1 MGALASCGALAADRE
16 LIYTTRSGDTLIG
29 LERQFLA
36 APFGW
41 KNLQLHNRVL
51 DSLRVPVGAKLRIP
65 EAWMRIEPKMARVI
79 ALQGD
84 VTMDGRALGLD
95 AKVPAGAFLRTGVG
109 AFVTLAMPD
118 ESRLT
123 VQPQS
128 AARLD
133 KLHGV
138 PGFSGQSAE
147 VFLERGRVETRVE
160 AQRGP
165 AARYQIRT
173 PTGSVAVRG
182 TEFRVG
188 ANPDAHAA
196 QAEVTGGEV
205 QFNPAGSGA
214 PKALPTGFGLVA
226 KAGQALPPVRPLLPA
241 PALDGV
247 PARFEQLA
255 LSLPFT
261 PVDKATGYRAQ
272 VARDQAFADVVMD
285 GVFTAPQARFTGLPD
300 GTYWLRVR
308 AIDDAG
314 LEGLDASR
322 TFEVRARPLAPTVL
336 AATDGRLA
344 WRAEGDAARYRVQL
358 ATDGRFATPLIDRG
372 VDGLELAPQLAPG
385 RYDWRVASV
394 AADGHQ
400 GPWGEPHAFIV
411 RAAPG
416 PVSVTAYNQRLR
428 FAWPGGGN
436 QLYDV
441 QLARDAGF
449 TDLIADQRIGEAAFT
464 VAAPASG
471 TYYLR
476 LRGTYPDGTTSPWS
490 GVQTLRT
497 FYLLPWW
504 SLSSPAVSNP

>member
-1 MGALASCGALAADRE
+1 M
-16 LIYTTRSGDTLIG
+16 RSGDTLVG

-65 EAWMRIEPKMARVI
+65 EAWMRIEPQTARVI
-79 ALQGD
+79 AVQGD

-95 AKVPAGAFLRTGVG
+95 VKVPAGALLRTGEG

-123 VQPQS
+123 VQPKS

-138 PGFSGQSAE
+138 TGFSGHSAE
-147 VFLERGRVETRVE
+147 VFLARGRVETRVE
-160 AQRGP
+160 PQRGP

-173 PTGSVAVRG
+173 PTASVAVRG

-188 ANPDAHAA
+188 ANPDAHSA

-205 QFNPAGSGA
+205 QFNPAGKGA
-214 PKALPTGFGLVA
+214 PKALPKGFGLVA
-226 KAGQALPPVRPLLPA
+226 TAGQALPPVRPLLPA
-241 PALDGV
+241 PTLDGL
-247 PARFEQLA
+247 PTHFEQVA
-255 LSLPFT
+255 PSLPFS
-261 PVDKATGYRAQ
+261 PVDKAAGYRAQ
-272 VARDQAFADVVMD
+272 VARDEAFAEVVMD
-285 GVFTAPQARFTGLPD
+285 GVFPAPPARFAGLPD
-300 GTYWLRVR
+300 GAYWLRVR
-308 AIDDAG
+308 AIDEVG
-314 LEGLDASR
+314 LEGLDATRS
-322 TFEVRARPLAPTVL
+322 FEMRARPLAPSALSTG
-336 AATDGRLA
+336 DGTLA
-344 WRAEGDAARYRVQL
+344 WRAERDAVRYRLQL
-358 ATDGRFATPLIDRG
+358 AADGSFAAPLLDREVGG
-372 VDGLELAPQLAPG
+372 VSFAPQLAAG

-400 GPWGEPHAFIV
+400 GPWGERQAFIV

-416 PVSVTAYNQRLR
+416 PASLTTYNQRLR
-428 FAWPGGGN
+428 FAWPAGGN
-436 QLYDV
+436 QIYDV
-441 QLARDAGF
+441 QLARDSMF
-449 TDLIADQRIGEAAFT
+449 SDLVADQRIGEAALT

-476 LRGTYPDGTTSPWS
+476 LRGTYPDGTNSPWS
-490 GVQTLRT
+490 GVQTLRSV
-497 FYLLPWW
+497 YLLPWW
-504 SLSSPAVSNP
+504 SLSSPAVANP